1 MDKEGRDTRPAVSA
15 PVQQR
20 GVITVDSSDDEA
32 RFTAAR
38 RSKDEAKSPSRL
50 YVQSVV
56 HTPERQAELRQQQA
70 EARERDAM
78 LREFVLSA
86 DCNRRWY
93 GLTAKRMRLV

>member
-1 MDKEGRDTRPAVSA
+1 MGKEGRDTRPAVSA

-32 RFTAAR
+32 RFTAAH
-38 RSKDEAKSPSRL
+38 RSKDA
-50 YVQSVV
+50 YVQSVA

-93 GLTAKRMRLV
+93 GLTAKRIRLV